1 MNSVEIII
9 KELEVL
15 ATQIKQEEIES
26 IANSIMKARHIF
38 VVGAGRSGFCAR
50 GFSNRLLHLG
60 FQVSFVGEPTTPRL
74 LKEDLLIIASG
85 SGKTG
90 SLVSMAN
97 KTKEV
102 GAAIATLTINP
113 TATIGSL
120 AESVVTIPGTTRLL
134 GEDNSA
140 TLSIQ
145 PIGSAFEQLLWL
157 TFDAIIMELMKKTN
171 QLPDDLISRHANL
184 E

>member
-9 KELEVL
+9 KEIQEL
-15 ATQIKQEEIES
+15 AKLVKQEEIEQ
-26 IANSIMKARHIF
+26 IAQQITKARHIF

-50 GFSNRLLHLG
+50 AFSNRLLHLG

-97 KTKEV
+97 KAKEI
-102 GAAIATLTINP
+102 GATIATLTINP
-113 TATIGSL
+113 EAIIGQMAQCTI
-120 AESVVTIPGTTRLL
+120 TIPGTTRLL
-134 GEDNSA
+134 GEDNST

-145 PIGSAFEQLLWL
+145 PIGSAFEQLLWI
-157 TFDAIIMELMKKTN
+157 TFDAIIMELMKLTN
-171 QLPDDLISRHANL
+171 QQPEDLISRHANL